1 MSRKKVLSR
10 MLSMIVVTGMLMVSV
25 PEAVVLAG
33 DDSRDTFVIT
43 EFKDL
48 DSWKMEK
55 TTWET
60 GTAVSDMGFPA
71 SWTVKGYLETDDS
84 KALTEEVLDK
94 LEWTGALKEQE
105 TAEEDTKDP
114 VLYTDQSGAGEYYF
128 SMKLPEDVKI
138 AEDVEVPGV
147 LITIKAAEP
156 KTEEPKTEEPK
167 TEEPKTEEPKTEEP
181 KTEEPKTEEP
191 KTEEPKT
198 EEPKT
203 EEPKTEEPKTEEP
216 KTETP
221 QTEEPKTEE
230 PKTEEPKTEEPKTE
244 TPQTEEP
251 KTEEPKTEEPKT
263 EDPQTGE
270 PKTEEPGTAVPQAD
284 DPAAEPPGTDPGA
297 QEPAEGKIAEFAIGD
312 SKGEIDDSIDKITV
326 RLPHGMTADGLIPE
340 ITLSG
345 TNTVSPA
352 SGEKQDFTNPV
363 EYTVYS
369 ETGDVLRI
377 YTVEVIT
384 DPHIWKEATC
394 ETPKTCTKCEETEG
408 SALGHSWKEATCEAP
423 KTCMVCGKTEGE
435 ALGHSWKAATC
446 EAPKTC
452 TVCGKTE
459 GSALGH
465 SWKEATCETP
475 KTCTVCGKTEGPAL
489 GHSWKE
495 ATCEAPKTCTV
506 CGKTEGEALGH
517 QWSDWIL
524 TRKPTT
530 DAQGLEERICVPCQ
544 LKETRQVQ
552 RLNRIGEAKNNKVTG
567 IKANGV
573 YGVGEKITITA
584 EGARMD
590 NKEPIKGDVRYLPTG
605 WKVTSYNAFKEI
617 PAQVTFTVKAE
628 GGYSLQVYFQK
639 QSFDGKTWVNEKD
652 TDTRTINFTI
662 SRNKAIPVKTG
673 DDTMIAGWA
682 AAGMLAL
689 AAMVVGIRQRKRSRS

>member
-181 KTEEPKTEEP
+181 KTEEPKTE
-191 KTEEPKT
+191 
-198 EEPKT
+198 
-203 EEPKTEEPKTEEP
+203 
-216 KTETP
+216 TP
-221 QTEEPKTEE
+221 Q
-230 PKTEEPKTEEPKTE
+230 TEEPKTEEPKTE

-312 SKGEIDDSIDKITV
+312 SKGEIGDSIDKITV

-369 ETGDVLRI
+369 ENGEVLRI

-384 DPHIWKEATC
+384 DWHIWKEATC
-394 ETPKTCTKCEETEG
+394 ESPKTCTKCE
-408 SALGHSWKEATCEAP
+408 A
-423 KTCMVCGKTEGE
+423 
-435 ALGHSWKAATC
+435 
-446 EAPKTC
+446 
-452 TVCGKTE
+452 TE

-475 KTCTVCGKTEGPAL
+475 KTCTVCGKTEGEAL
-489 GHSWKE
+489 GHSWK
-495 ATCEAPKTCTV
+495 AADCTHPKTCTV

>member
-167 TEEPKTEEPKTEEP
+167 TEEPKM
-181 KTEEPKTEEP
+181 
-191 KTEEPKT
+191 

-230 PKTEEPKTEEPKTE
+230 PKTETPQTEEPKTEEPKTE

-340 ITLSG
+340 LTLSG

-369 ETGDVLRI
+369 ETGEVLRI

-384 DPHIWKEATC
+384 DPHIWKKATC
-394 ETPKTCTKCEETEG
+394 EIPKTCTKCE
-408 SALGHSWKEATCEAP
+408 A
-423 KTCMVCGKTEGE
+423 
-435 ALGHSWKAATC
+435 
-446 EAPKTC
+446 
-452 TVCGKTE
+452 TE

-475 KTCTVCGKTEGPAL
+475 KTCTACGRTEGEAL
-489 GHSWKE
+489 GHSWK
-495 ATCEAPKTCTV
+495 AADCTHPKTCTV

>member
-167 TEEPKTEEPKTEEP
+167 TE
-181 KTEEPKTEEP
+181 
-191 KTEEPKT
+191 
-198 EEPKT
+198 
-203 EEPKTEEPKTEEP
+203 
-216 KTETP
+216 
-221 QTEEPKTEE
+221 
-230 PKTEEPKTEEPKTE
+230 

-284 DPAAEPPGTDPGA
+284 DPAAEPPGTEPPGTDPGA

-312 SKGEIDDSIDKITV
+312 SKGEIGDSIDKITV

-369 ETGDVLRI
+369 ETGEVLRI

-384 DPHIWKEATC
+384 DWHIWKEATC
-394 ETPKTCTKCEETEG
+394 ESPKTCTKCEATEG

-423 KTCMVCGKTEGE
+423 KTCMVCGKMEGE

-459 GSALGH
+459 GEALGH
-465 SWKEATCETP
+465 SWKAAD
-475 KTCTVCGKTEGPAL
+475 CT
-489 GHSWKE
+489 H
-495 ATCEAPKTCTV
+495 PKTCTV

>member
-191 KTEEPKT
+191 KTE
-198 EEPKT
+198 
-203 EEPKTEEPKTEEP
+203 
-216 KTETP
+216 
-221 QTEEPKTEE
+221 
-230 PKTEEPKTEEPKTE
+230 

-312 SKGEIDDSIDKITV
+312 SKGEIGDSIDKITV

-369 ETGDVLRI
+369 ETGEVLRI

-384 DPHIWKEATC
+384 DRHIWKEATC
-394 ETPKTCTKCEETEG
+394 ESPKTCTKCEATEG
-408 SALGHSWKEATCEAP
+408 SALGHSWKEATCE
-423 KTCMVCGKTEGE
+423 T
-435 ALGHSWKAATC
+435 
-446 EAPKTC
+446 PKTC
-452 TVCGKTE
+452 TACGRTE
-459 GSALGH
+459 GEALGH

-489 GHSWKE
+489 GHSWKA
-495 ATCEAPKTCTV
+495 ATCETPKTCTVCGKTEGEALGHSWKAADCTHPKTCTV

>member
-191 KTEEPKT
+191 KTE
-198 EEPKT
+198 
-203 EEPKTEEPKTEEP
+203 
-216 KTETP
+216 
-221 QTEEPKTEE
+221 
-230 PKTEEPKTEEPKTE
+230 

-297 QEPAEGKIAEFAIGD
+297 QAPDEGKIVEFAIGD
-312 SKGEIDDSIDKITV
+312 SKGEIDDDKITV

-384 DPHIWKEATC
+384 DRHIWKKATC
-394 ETPKTCTKCEETEG
+394 EIPKTCTKCEATEG
-408 SALGHSWKEATCEAP
+408 SALGHSWKEATCE
-423 KTCMVCGKTEGE
+423 T
-435 ALGHSWKAATC
+435 
-446 EAPKTC
+446 PKTC
-452 TVCGKTE
+452 TACGRTE
-459 GSALGH
+459 GEALGH

-475 KTCTVCGKTEGPAL
+475 KTCTVCGKTEGPP
-489 GHSWKE
+489 G
-495 ATCEAPKTCTV
+495 P
-506 CGKTEGEALGH
+506 
-517 QWSDWIL
+517 
-524 TRKPTT
+524 
-530 DAQGLEERICVPCQ
+530 Q
-544 LKETRQVQ
+544 L
-552 RLNRIGEAKNNKVTG
+552 
-567 IKANGV
+567 
-573 YGVGEKITITA
+573 
-584 EGARMD
+584 
-590 NKEPIKGDVRYLPTG
+590 
-605 WKVTSYNAFKEI
+605 
-617 PAQVTFTVKAE
+617 E
-628 GGYSLQVYFQK
+628 GGDL
-639 QSFDGKTWVNEKD
+639 
-652 TDTRTINFTI
+652 
-662 SRNKAIPVKTG
+662 
-673 DDTMIAGWA
+673 
-682 AAGMLAL
+682 
-689 AAMVVGIRQRKRSRS
+689 

>member
-156 KTEEPKTEEPK
+156 KM
-167 TEEPKTEEPKTEEP
+167 
-181 KTEEPKTEEP
+181 EEPKTEEP

-230 PKTEEPKTEEPKTE
+230 PKTETPQTEEPKTEEPKTE

-297 QEPAEGKIAEFAIGD
+297 QAPDKGKIVEFAIGD

-369 ETGDVLRI
+369 ETGEVLRI

-384 DPHIWKEATC
+384 DPHIWKKATC
-394 ETPKTCTKCEETEG
+394 ESPKTCTKCE
-408 SALGHSWKEATCEAP
+408 A
-423 KTCMVCGKTEGE
+423 
-435 ALGHSWKAATC
+435 
-446 EAPKTC
+446 
-452 TVCGKTE
+452 TE

-475 KTCTVCGKTEGPAL
+475 KTCTVCGKTEGEAL
-489 GHSWKE
+489 GHSWK
-495 ATCEAPKTCTV
+495 AADCTHPKTCTV

-682 AAGMLAL
+682 ATGMLAL

>member
-191 KTEEPKT
+191 KTETPQ
-198 EEPKT
+198 
-203 EEPKTEEPKTEEP
+203 TEEPKTEEP

-221 QTEEPKTEE
+221 Q
-230 PKTEEPKTEEPKTE
+230 TEEPKTEEPKTE

-340 ITLSG
+340 LTLSG

-369 ETGDVLRI
+369 ETGEVLRI

-435 ALGHSWKAATC
+435 VLGHSWKVATC

-459 GSALGH
+459 GEELGH
-465 SWKEATCETP
+465 SWKAAD
-475 KTCTVCGKTEGPAL
+475 CT
-489 GHSWKE
+489 H
-495 ATCEAPKTCTV
+495 PKTCTV

>member
-167 TEEPKTEEPKTEEP
+167 TEEPKTEEPKMEEPKTEEP
-181 KTEEPKTEEP
+181 KTEEPKTEEPKTETPQTEEP

-230 PKTEEPKTEEPKTE
+230 PKTEEPKTEA
-244 TPQTEEP
+244 
-251 KTEEPKTEEPKT
+251 
-263 EDPQTGE
+263 PQTGE

-284 DPAAEPPGTDPGA
+284 DPAAEPPGTEPPGTDPGA

-312 SKGEIDDSIDKITV
+312 SKGEIDDSMDKITV

-340 ITLSG
+340 LTLSG

-369 ETGDVLRI
+369 ETGEVLRI

-384 DPHIWKEATC
+384 DPHIWKKATC
-394 ETPKTCTKCEETEG
+394 ESPKTCTKCEATEG

-423 KTCMVCGKTEGE
+423 KTCTVCGKTEGE
-435 ALGHSWKAATC
+435 ALGHSWKAAD
-446 EAPKTC
+446 C
-452 TVCGKTE
+452 T
-459 GSALGH
+459 H
-465 SWKEATCETP
+465 
-475 KTCTVCGKTEGPAL
+475 
-489 GHSWKE
+489 
-495 ATCEAPKTCTV
+495 PKTCTV

>member
-114 VLYTDQSGAGEYYF
+114 VLYTDQSGVGEYYF

-167 TEEPKTEEPKTEEP
+167 TE
-181 KTEEPKTEEP
+181 
-191 KTEEPKT
+191 
-198 EEPKT
+198 
-203 EEPKTEEPKTEEP
+203 
-216 KTETP
+216 TP
-221 QTEEPKTEE
+221 Q
-230 PKTEEPKTEEPKTE
+230 
-244 TPQTEEP
+244 
-251 KTEEPKTEEPKT
+251 TEEPKT

-284 DPAAEPPGTDPGA
+284 DPAAEPPGTEPPGTDPGA

-352 SGEKQDFTNPV
+352 SGEKQDFTNSV

-369 ETGDVLRI
+369 ETGEVLRI

-394 ETPKTCTKCEETEG
+394 ETPKTCAKCEATEG
-408 SALGHSWKEATCEAP
+408 SALGHSWKE
-423 KTCMVCGKTEGE
+423 
-435 ALGHSWKAATC
+435 ATC

-489 GHSWKE
+489 GHSWKA
-495 ATCEAPKTCTV
+495 ATCETPKTCTVCGKTEGEALGHSWKVADCTHPKTCTV

>member
-167 TEEPKTEEPKTEEP
+167 MEEPKMEEP

-230 PKTEEPKTEEPKTE
+230 PKTETPQTEEPKTEEPKTE

-263 EDPQTGE
+263 EAPQTGE

-369 ETGDVLRI
+369 ETGEVLRI

-384 DPHIWKEATC
+384 DPHIWKKATC
-394 ETPKTCTKCEETEG
+394 ESPKTCTKCE
-408 SALGHSWKEATCEAP
+408 A
-423 KTCMVCGKTEGE
+423 
-435 ALGHSWKAATC
+435 
-446 EAPKTC
+446 
-452 TVCGKTE
+452 TE

-475 KTCTVCGKTEGPAL
+475 KTCTVCGKTEGSAL

-495 ATCEAPKTCTV
+495 ATCETLRPQL
-506 CGKTEGEALGH
+506 EG
-517 QWSDWIL
+517 SDL
-524 TRKPTT
+524 
-530 DAQGLEERICVPCQ
+530 
-544 LKETRQVQ
+544 
-552 RLNRIGEAKNNKVTG
+552 
-567 IKANGV
+567 
-573 YGVGEKITITA
+573 
-584 EGARMD
+584 
-590 NKEPIKGDVRYLPTG
+590 
-605 WKVTSYNAFKEI
+605 
-617 PAQVTFTVKAE
+617 
-628 GGYSLQVYFQK
+628 
-639 QSFDGKTWVNEKD
+639 
-652 TDTRTINFTI
+652 
-662 SRNKAIPVKTG
+662 
-673 DDTMIAGWA
+673 
-682 AAGMLAL
+682 
-689 AAMVVGIRQRKRSRS
+689 

>member
-1 MSRKKVLSR
+1 
-10 MLSMIVVTGMLMVSV
+10 
-25 PEAVVLAG
+25 
-33 DDSRDTFVIT
+33 
-43 EFKDL
+43 
-48 DSWKMEK
+48 
-55 TTWET
+55 
-60 GTAVSDMGFPA
+60 
-71 SWTVKGYLETDDS
+71 
-84 KALTEEVLDK
+84 
-94 LEWTGALKEQE
+94 
-105 TAEEDTKDP
+105 
-114 VLYTDQSGAGEYYF
+114 
-128 SMKLPEDVKI
+128 
-138 AEDVEVPGV
+138 
-147 LITIKAAEP
+147 
-156 KTEEPKTEEPK
+156 
-167 TEEPKTEEPKTEEP
+167 
-181 KTEEPKTEEP
+181 
-191 KTEEPKT
+191 
-198 EEPKT
+198 
-203 EEPKTEEPKTEEP
+203 
-216 KTETP
+216 
-221 QTEEPKTEE
+221 
-230 PKTEEPKTEEPKTE
+230 
-244 TPQTEEP
+244 
-251 KTEEPKTEEPKT
+251 
-263 EDPQTGE
+263 
-270 PKTEEPGTAVPQAD
+270 
-284 DPAAEPPGTDPGA
+284 
-297 QEPAEGKIAEFAIGD
+297 
-312 SKGEIDDSIDKITV
+312 
-326 RLPHGMTADGLIPE
+326 MTADGLIPE

-369 ETGDVLRI
+369 ETGEVLRI

-423 KTCMVCGKTEGE
+423 KTCTVCGKTEGSALGHSWKAATCETPKTCTVCGKTEGE
-435 ALGHSWKAATC
+435 ALGHSWKAAD
-446 EAPKTC
+446 C
-452 TVCGKTE
+452 T
-459 GSALGH
+459 H
-465 SWKEATCETP
+465 
-475 KTCTVCGKTEGPAL
+475 
-489 GHSWKE
+489 
-495 ATCEAPKTCTV
+495 PKTCTV

>member
-181 KTEEPKTEEP
+181 KTEEPKTETP
-191 KTEEPKT
+191 QTA
-198 EEPKT
+198 
-203 EEPKTEEPKTEEP
+203 EPKTEEP

-221 QTEEPKTEE
+221 Q
-230 PKTEEPKTEEPKTE
+230 TEEPKTEEPKTE

-340 ITLSG
+340 LTLSG

-369 ETGDVLRI
+369 ETGEVLRI

-394 ETPKTCTKCEETEG
+394 ETPKTCTKCE
-408 SALGHSWKEATCEAP
+408 A
-423 KTCMVCGKTEGE
+423 
-435 ALGHSWKAATC
+435 
-446 EAPKTC
+446 
-452 TVCGKTE
+452 TE

-489 GHSWKE
+489 GHRWKE
-495 ATCEAPKTCTV
+495 ATCETPKTCTVCGKTEGEALGHSWKAADCTHPKTCTV

>member
-60 GTAVSDMGFPA
+60 GTAVSEMGFPA

-84 KALTEEVLDK
+84 KTLTEEVLDK
-94 LEWTGALKEQE
+94 LEWTGVIKEQE
-105 TAEEDTKDP
+105 TAEEDTEDP

-128 SMKLPEDVKI
+128 SMKLPEYVKT

-147 LITIKAAEP
+147 LITIKAAEPKTEGPKTEEPKTEEPKTEAPKTEEPKTEEPNTEEPKTEEPKTEEPKTEELKTEAP

-203 EEPKTEEPKTEEP
+203 EEPKTEDPQTETPAAEDPKTEN
-216 KTETP
+216 
-221 QTEEPKTEE
+221 
-230 PKTEEPKTEEPKTE
+230 
-244 TPQTEEP
+244 
-251 KTEEPKTEEPKT
+251 
-263 EDPQTGE
+263 
-270 PKTEEPGTAVPQAD
+270 
-284 DPAAEPPGTDPGA
+284 PGA
-297 QEPAEGKIAEFAIGD
+297 QEPDEGKIVEFAIGD

-326 RLPHGMTADGLIPE
+326 RLSHGLTADGLIPE
-340 ITLSG
+340 ITLNG

-369 ETGDVLRI
+369 EKGEVLRI

-394 ETPKTCTKCEETEG
+394 ESPKTCTKCEATEG
-408 SALGHSWKEATCEAP
+408 SALGHNWKAATCETPKTCTVCGKTEGEALGHSWKEATCEAP
-423 KTCMVCGKTEGE
+423 KTC
-435 ALGHSWKAATC
+435 
-446 EAPKTC
+446 
-452 TVCGKTE
+452 
-459 GSALGH
+459 
-465 SWKEATCETP
+465 
-475 KTCTVCGKTEGPAL
+475 TVCGKTEGPAL
-489 GHSWKE
+489 GHNWKA
-495 ATCEAPKTCTV
+495 ATCESPKTCTVCGKTEGKALGHSWKAADCTHPKTCTV

-584 EGARMD
+584 EGAWMD

-617 PAQVTFTVKAE
+617 PAQVTFTVKTE
-628 GGYSLQVYFQK
+628 GSYSLQVYFQK

-689 AAMVVGIRQRKRSRS
+689 AAMIMGIRQRKRSSS

>member
-156 KTEEPKTEEPK
+156 KTEK
-167 TEEPKTEEPKTEEP
+167 P

-230 PKTEEPKTEEPKTE
+230 PKTETPQTEEPKTEEPKTE

-297 QEPAEGKIAEFAIGD
+297 QAPDEGKIVEFAIGD
-312 SKGEIDDSIDKITV
+312 SKGEIDDDKITV

-369 ETGDVLRI
+369 ETGEVLRI

-384 DPHIWKEATC
+384 DRHIWKKATC
-394 ETPKTCTKCEETEG
+394 EIPKTCTKCE
-408 SALGHSWKEATCEAP
+408 A
-423 KTCMVCGKTEGE
+423 
-435 ALGHSWKAATC
+435 
-446 EAPKTC
+446 
-452 TVCGKTE
+452 TE

-489 GHSWKE
+489 GHSWKA
-495 ATCEAPKTCTV
+495 ATCETPKTCTVCGKTEGEALGHSWKAADCTHPKTCTV

>member
-167 TEEPKTEEPKTEEP
+167 TE
-181 KTEEPKTEEP
+181 
-191 KTEEPKT
+191 
-198 EEPKT
+198 
-203 EEPKTEEPKTEEP
+203 
-216 KTETP
+216 
-221 QTEEPKTEE
+221 
-230 PKTEEPKTEEPKTE
+230 
-244 TPQTEEP
+244 
-251 KTEEPKTEEPKT
+251 
-263 EDPQTGE
+263 DPQTGE

-284 DPAAEPPGTDPGA
+284 DPAAEPPGTEPPGTDPGA

-312 SKGEIDDSIDKITV
+312 SKGEIGDSIDKITV

-369 ETGDVLRI
+369 ENGEVLRI

-384 DPHIWKEATC
+384 DWHIWKEATC
-394 ETPKTCTKCEETEG
+394 ESPKTCTKCEATEG

-423 KTCMVCGKTEGE
+423 KTCMVCGKMEGE

-459 GSALGH
+459 GPALGH
-465 SWKEATCETP
+465 SWKAATCETP
-475 KTCTVCGKTEGPAL
+475 KTCTVCGKTEGEAL
-489 GHSWKE
+489 GHSWK
-495 ATCEAPKTCTV
+495 AADCTHPKTCTV

>member
-60 GTAVSDMGFPA
+60 GTAVSDIGFPA
-71 SWTVKGYLETDDS
+71 SWTVKGYLEMDDS

-167 TEEPKTEEPKTEEP
+167 MEEPKTEEPKTEEP
-181 KTEEPKTEEP
+181 KTEEPK
-191 KTEEPKT
+191 
-198 EEPKT
+198 
-203 EEPKTEEPKTEEP
+203 
-216 KTETP
+216 
-221 QTEEPKTEE
+221 TEEPKTEE

-297 QEPAEGKIAEFAIGD
+297 QAPDEGKIVEFAIGD
-312 SKGEIDDSIDKITV
+312 SKGEIDDDKITV

-340 ITLSG
+340 ITLNG
-345 TNTVSPA
+345 TNTVSPT
-352 SGEKQDFTNPV
+352 SGEKQDFTDPV
-363 EYTVYS
+363 EYMVYS
-369 ETGDVLRI
+369 ENGEVLRV

-384 DPHIWKEATC
+384 DPHIWKKATC
-394 ETPKTCTKCEETEG
+394 ESPKTCTKCEATEG
-408 SALGHSWKEATCEAP
+408 SALGHSWKEPTCE
-423 KTCMVCGKTEGE
+423 T
-435 ALGHSWKAATC
+435 
-446 EAPKTC
+446 PKTC
-452 TVCGKTE
+452 TACGRTE
-459 GSALGH
+459 GEALGH

-489 GHSWKE
+489 GHSWKV
-495 ATCEAPKTCTV
+495 ATCETPKTCTVCGKTEGEALGHSWKAADCTHPKTCTV

>member
-1 MSRKKVLSR
+1 
-10 MLSMIVVTGMLMVSV
+10 
-25 PEAVVLAG
+25 
-33 DDSRDTFVIT
+33 
-43 EFKDL
+43 
-48 DSWKMEK
+48 
-55 TTWET
+55 
-60 GTAVSDMGFPA
+60 
-71 SWTVKGYLETDDS
+71 
-84 KALTEEVLDK
+84 
-94 LEWTGALKEQE
+94 
-105 TAEEDTKDP
+105 
-114 VLYTDQSGAGEYYF
+114 
-128 SMKLPEDVKI
+128 
-138 AEDVEVPGV
+138 
-147 LITIKAAEP
+147 
-156 KTEEPKTEEPK
+156 
-167 TEEPKTEEPKTEEP
+167 
-181 KTEEPKTEEP
+181 
-191 KTEEPKT
+191 
-198 EEPKT
+198 
-203 EEPKTEEPKTEEP
+203 
-216 KTETP
+216 
-221 QTEEPKTEE
+221 
-230 PKTEEPKTEEPKTE
+230 
-244 TPQTEEP
+244 
-251 KTEEPKTEEPKT
+251 
-263 EDPQTGE
+263 
-270 PKTEEPGTAVPQAD
+270 
-284 DPAAEPPGTDPGA
+284 
-297 QEPAEGKIAEFAIGD
+297 
-312 SKGEIDDSIDKITV
+312 
-326 RLPHGMTADGLIPE
+326 MTADGLIPE

-369 ETGDVLRI
+369 ENGEVLRI

-384 DPHIWKEATC
+384 DWHIWKEATC
-394 ETPKTCTKCEETEG
+394 ESPKTCTKCEATEG

-423 KTCMVCGKTEGE
+423 KTCMVCGKMEGE

-459 GSALGH
+459 GPALGH
-465 SWKEATCETP
+465 SWKAATCETP
-475 KTCTVCGKTEGPAL
+475 KTCTVCGKTEGEAL
-489 GHSWKE
+489 GHSWK
-495 ATCEAPKTCTV
+495 AADCTHPKTCTV

>member
-167 TEEPKTEEPKTEEP
+167 MEEPKMEEP

-230 PKTEEPKTEEPKTE
+230 PKTETPQTEEPKTEEPKTE

-263 EDPQTGE
+263 EAPQTGE

-369 ETGDVLRI
+369 ETGEVLRI

-384 DPHIWKEATC
+384 DPHIWKKATC
-394 ETPKTCTKCEETEG
+394 ESPKTCTKCE
-408 SALGHSWKEATCEAP
+408 A
-423 KTCMVCGKTEGE
+423 
-435 ALGHSWKAATC
+435 
-446 EAPKTC
+446 
-452 TVCGKTE
+452 TE

-475 KTCTVCGKTEGPAL
+475 KTCTVCGKTEGEAL
-489 GHSWKE
+489 GHSWK
-495 ATCEAPKTCTV
+495 AADCTHPKTCTV

-682 AAGMLAL
+682 ATGMLAL

>member
-156 KTEEPKTEEPK
+156 KMEEPKTEEPK
-167 TEEPKTEEPKTEEP
+167 TEEPKTEEPKM
-181 KTEEPKTEEP
+181 
-191 KTEEPKT
+191 
-198 EEPKT
+198 
-203 EEPKTEEPKTEEP
+203 EEPKTEEP

-230 PKTEEPKTEEPKTE
+230 PKTEEPKTEET
-244 TPQTEEP
+244 
-251 KTEEPKTEEPKT
+251 KT

-284 DPAAEPPGTDPGA
+284 DPAAEPPGTEPPGTDPGA

-312 SKGEIDDSIDKITV
+312 SKGEIDDDKITV

-340 ITLSG
+340 ITLNG

-369 ETGDVLRI
+369 ETGEVLRS

-384 DPHIWKEATC
+384 DRHIWKKATC
-394 ETPKTCTKCEETEG
+394 EIPKTCTKCEATEG
-408 SALGHSWKEATCEAP
+408 SALGHSWKEATCE
-423 KTCMVCGKTEGE
+423 T
-435 ALGHSWKAATC
+435 
-446 EAPKTC
+446 PKTC
-452 TVCGKTE
+452 TACGRTE
-459 GSALGH
+459 GEALGH

-489 GHSWKE
+489 GHSWKV
-495 ATCEAPKTCTV
+495 ATCETPKTCTVCGKTEGEALGHSWKAADCTHPKTCTV

-530 DAQGLEERICVPCQ
+530 DAQGLEERICVPCH

>member
-191 KTEEPKT
+191 KTE
-198 EEPKT
+198 
-203 EEPKTEEPKTEEP
+203 
-216 KTETP
+216 
-221 QTEEPKTEE
+221 
-230 PKTEEPKTEEPKTE
+230 

-340 ITLSG
+340 LTLSG

-369 ETGDVLRI
+369 ETGEVLRI

-384 DPHIWKEATC
+384 DRHIWKEATC
-394 ETPKTCTKCEETEG
+394 ETPKTCMKCEATEG
-408 SALGHSWKEATCEAP
+408 SALGHSWKE
-423 KTCMVCGKTEGE
+423 
-435 ALGHSWKAATC
+435 ATC

-475 KTCTVCGKTEGPAL
+475 KTCTVCGKTEGEAL
-489 GHSWKE
+489 GHSWK
-495 ATCEAPKTCTV
+495 AADCTHPKTCTV

>member
-167 TEEPKTEEPKTEEP
+167 MEEPKMEEP

-230 PKTEEPKTEEPKTE
+230 PKTETPQTEEPKTEEPKTE

-369 ETGDVLRI
+369 ETGEVLRI

-384 DPHIWKEATC
+384 DPHIWKKATC
-394 ETPKTCTKCEETEG
+394 ESPKTCTKCE
-408 SALGHSWKEATCEAP
+408 A
-423 KTCMVCGKTEGE
+423 
-435 ALGHSWKAATC
+435 
-446 EAPKTC
+446 
-452 TVCGKTE
+452 TE

-475 KTCTVCGKTEGPAL
+475 KTCTVCGKTEGEAL
-489 GHSWKE
+489 GHSWK
-495 ATCEAPKTCTV
+495 AADCTHPKTCTV

-682 AAGMLAL
+682 ATGMLAL

>member
-181 KTEEPKTEEP
+181 KTE
-191 KTEEPKT
+191 
-198 EEPKT
+198 
-203 EEPKTEEPKTEEP
+203 
-216 KTETP
+216 
-221 QTEEPKTEE
+221 
-230 PKTEEPKTEEPKTE
+230 

-312 SKGEIDDSIDKITV
+312 SKGEIGDSIDKITV

-369 ETGDVLRI
+369 ENGEVLRI

-384 DPHIWKEATC
+384 DWHIWKEATC
-394 ETPKTCTKCEETEG
+394 ESPKTCTKCEATEG

-423 KTCMVCGKTEGE
+423 KTCMVCGKMEGE
-435 ALGHSWKAATC
+435 ALGHSWKA
-446 EAPKTC
+446 
-452 TVCGKTE
+452 
-459 GSALGH
+459 
-465 SWKEATCETP
+465 ATCETP
-475 KTCTVCGKTEGPAL
+475 KTCTVCGKTEGEAL
-489 GHSWKE
+489 GHSWK
-495 ATCEAPKTCTV
+495 AADCTHPKTCTV

>member
-167 TEEPKTEEPKTEEP
+167 MEEPKMEEPKTEEPKTEEP
-181 KTEEPKTEEP
+181 KTEEPK
-191 KTEEPKT
+191 
-198 EEPKT
+198 
-203 EEPKTEEPKTEEP
+203 
-216 KTETP
+216 
-221 QTEEPKTEE
+221 TEEPKTEE

-369 ETGDVLRI
+369 ETGEVLRI

-384 DPHIWKEATC
+384 DPHIWKKATC
-394 ETPKTCTKCEETEG
+394 ESPKTCTKCE
-408 SALGHSWKEATCEAP
+408 A
-423 KTCMVCGKTEGE
+423 
-435 ALGHSWKAATC
+435 
-446 EAPKTC
+446 
-452 TVCGKTE
+452 TE

-475 KTCTVCGKTEGPAL
+475 KTCTVCGKTEGEAL
-489 GHSWKE
+489 GHSWK
-495 ATCEAPKTCTV
+495 AADCTHPKTCTV

-682 AAGMLAL
+682 ATGMLAL

>member
-156 KTEEPKTEEPK
+156 KTEK
-167 TEEPKTEEPKTEEP
+167 P

-230 PKTEEPKTEEPKTE
+230 PKTEEPKTEEPKI
-244 TPQTEEP
+244 EEP

-297 QEPAEGKIAEFAIGD
+297 QAPDEGKIVEFAIGD
-312 SKGEIDDSIDKITV
+312 SKGEIDDDKITV

-369 ETGDVLRI
+369 ETGEVLRI

-384 DPHIWKEATC
+384 DRHIWKKATC
-394 ETPKTCTKCEETEG
+394 EIPKTCTKCE
-408 SALGHSWKEATCEAP
+408 A
-423 KTCMVCGKTEGE
+423 
-435 ALGHSWKAATC
+435 
-446 EAPKTC
+446 
-452 TVCGKTE
+452 TE

-475 KTCTVCGKTEGPAL
+475 KTCTVCGRTEGEAL
-489 GHSWKE
+489 GHSWKA
-495 ATCEAPKTCTV
+495 ATCETPKTCTVCGKTEGEALGHSWKAADCTHPKTCTV

>member
-114 VLYTDQSGAGEYYF
+114 VLYTDQSGVGEYYF

-156 KTEEPKTEEPK
+156 KTEK
-167 TEEPKTEEPKTEEP
+167 
-181 KTEEPKTEEP
+181 
-191 KTEEPKT
+191 PKT

-221 QTEEPKTEE
+221 KTEEPKTEE

-284 DPAAEPPGTDPGA
+284 DPAAEPPGTEPPGTDPGA

-369 ETGDVLRI
+369 ETGEVLRI
-377 YTVEVIT
+377 YTVKVIT
-384 DPHIWKEATC
+384 DRHIWKEATC
-394 ETPKTCTKCEETEG
+394 ETPKTCAKCE
-408 SALGHSWKEATCEAP
+408 A
-423 KTCMVCGKTEGE
+423 
-435 ALGHSWKAATC
+435 
-446 EAPKTC
+446 
-452 TVCGKTE
+452 TE

-489 GHSWKE
+489 GHSWKA
-495 ATCEAPKTCTV
+495 ATCETPKTCTVCGKTEGEALGHSWKVADCTHPKTCTV

-689 AAMVVGIRQRKRSRS
+689 AAMVVGIRQRKRNRS

>member
-84 KALTEEVLDK
+84 KALTEEILDK

-181 KTEEPKTEEP
+181 KTETP

-221 QTEEPKTEE
+221 QTE
-230 PKTEEPKTEEPKTE
+230 
-244 TPQTEEP
+244 
-251 KTEEPKTEEPKT
+251 
-263 EDPQTGE
+263 E

-312 SKGEIDDSIDKITV
+312 SKGEIGDSIDKITV

-369 ETGDVLRI
+369 ENGEVLRI

-384 DPHIWKEATC
+384 DWHIWKEATC
-394 ETPKTCTKCEETEG
+394 ESPKTCTKCEATEG

-423 KTCMVCGKTEGE
+423 KTCMVCGKMEGE

-459 GSALGH
+459 GEALGH
-465 SWKEATCETP
+465 SWKAAD
-475 KTCTVCGKTEGPAL
+475 CT
-489 GHSWKE
+489 H
-495 ATCEAPKTCTV
+495 PKTCTV

-689 AAMVVGIRQRKRSRS
+689 AAMVVGIRQRKRNRS

>member
-60 GTAVSDMGFPA
+60 GTAVSEMGFPA

-84 KALTEEVLDK
+84 KTLTEEVLDK
-94 LEWTGALKEQE
+94 LEWTGVIKEQE
-105 TAEEDTKDP
+105 TAEEDTEDP

-128 SMKLPEDVKI
+128 SMKLPEYVKT

-156 KTEEPKTEEPK
+156 KTEGPKTEEPKTEEPKTEAPKTEEPKTEEPNTEEPKTEEPK

-198 EEPKT
+198 EDPQTETPAAEDPKT
-203 EEPKTEEPKTEEP
+203 EN
-216 KTETP
+216 
-221 QTEEPKTEE
+221 
-230 PKTEEPKTEEPKTE
+230 
-244 TPQTEEP
+244 
-251 KTEEPKTEEPKT
+251 
-263 EDPQTGE
+263 
-270 PKTEEPGTAVPQAD
+270 
-284 DPAAEPPGTDPGA
+284 PGA
-297 QEPAEGKIAEFAIGD
+297 QEPDEGKIVEFAIGD

-326 RLPHGMTADGLIPE
+326 RLSHGLTADGLIPE
-340 ITLSG
+340 ITLNG

-369 ETGDVLRI
+369 EKGEVLRI

-394 ETPKTCTKCEETEG
+394 ESPKTCTKCEATEG
-408 SALGHSWKEATCEAP
+408 SALGHN
-423 KTCMVCGKTEGE
+423 
-435 ALGHSWKAATC
+435 WKA
-446 EAPKTC
+446 
-452 TVCGKTE
+452 
-459 GSALGH
+459 
-465 SWKEATCETP
+465 ATCETP
-475 KTCTVCGKTEGPAL
+475 KTCTVCGKTEGKAL
-489 GHSWKE
+489 GHSWK
-495 ATCEAPKTCTV
+495 AADCTHPKTCTV

-584 EGARMD
+584 EGAWMD

-617 PAQVTFTVKAE
+617 PAQVTFTVKTE
-628 GGYSLQVYFQK
+628 GSYSLQVYFQK
-639 QSFDGKTWVNEKD
+639 QSFDGKTWANEKD

-689 AAMVVGIRQRKRSRS
+689 AAMIMGIRQRKRSSS

>member
-1 MSRKKVLSR
+1 
-10 MLSMIVVTGMLMVSV
+10 MIVVTGMLMVSV

-60 GTAVSDMGFPA
+60 GTAVSEMGFPA

-84 KALTEEVLDK
+84 KTLTEEVLDK
-94 LEWTGALKEQE
+94 LEWTGVIKEQE
-105 TAEEDTKDP
+105 TAEEDTEDP

-128 SMKLPEDVKI
+128 SMKLPEYVKT

-147 LITIKAAEP
+147 LITIKAAEPKTEGPKTEEPKTEEPKTEAPKTEEPKTEEPNTEEPKTEEPKTEEPKTEELKTEAP

-203 EEPKTEEPKTEEP
+203 EEPKTEDPQTETPAAEDPKTEN
-216 KTETP
+216 
-221 QTEEPKTEE
+221 
-230 PKTEEPKTEEPKTE
+230 
-244 TPQTEEP
+244 
-251 KTEEPKTEEPKT
+251 
-263 EDPQTGE
+263 
-270 PKTEEPGTAVPQAD
+270 
-284 DPAAEPPGTDPGA
+284 PGA
-297 QEPAEGKIAEFAIGD
+297 QEPDEGKIVEFAIGD

-326 RLPHGMTADGLIPE
+326 RLSHGLTADGLIPE
-340 ITLSG
+340 ITLNG

-369 ETGDVLRI
+369 EKGEVLRI

-394 ETPKTCTKCEETEG
+394 ESPKTCTKCEATEG
-408 SALGHSWKEATCEAP
+408 SALGHNWKAATCETPKTCTVCGKTEGEALGHSWKEATCEAP
-423 KTCMVCGKTEGE
+423 KTC
-435 ALGHSWKAATC
+435 
-446 EAPKTC
+446 
-452 TVCGKTE
+452 
-459 GSALGH
+459 
-465 SWKEATCETP
+465 
-475 KTCTVCGKTEGPAL
+475 TVCGKTEGPAL
-489 GHSWKE
+489 GHNWKA
-495 ATCEAPKTCTV
+495 ATCESPKTCTVCGKTEGKALGHSWKAADCTHPKTCTV

-584 EGARMD
+584 EGAWMD

-617 PAQVTFTVKAE
+617 PAQVTFTVKTE
-628 GGYSLQVYFQK
+628 GSYSLQVYFQK

-689 AAMVVGIRQRKRSRS
+689 AAMIMGIRQRKRSSS

>member
-181 KTEEPKTEEP
+181 KTE
-191 KTEEPKT
+191 
-198 EEPKT
+198 
-203 EEPKTEEPKTEEP
+203 
-216 KTETP
+216 
-221 QTEEPKTEE
+221 
-230 PKTEEPKTEEPKTE
+230 

-369 ETGDVLRI
+369 ETGEVLRI

-423 KTCMVCGKTEGE
+423 KACMVCGKTEGE

-459 GSALGH
+459 GPALGH
-465 SWKEATCETP
+465 SWKAATCETP
-475 KTCTVCGKTEGPAL
+475 KTCTVCGKTEGEAL
-489 GHSWKE
+489 GHSWKV
-495 ATCEAPKTCTV
+495 ADCTHPKTCTV

>member
-156 KTEEPKTEEPK
+156 KTEK
-167 TEEPKTEEPKTEEP
+167 P

-244 TPQTEEP
+244 EPKTEEPKTETPQTEEP

-263 EDPQTGE
+263 EAPQTGE

-284 DPAAEPPGTDPGA
+284 DPAAEPPGTEPPGTDPGA

-312 SKGEIDDSIDKITV
+312 SKGEIDDSMDKITV

-352 SGEKQDFTNPV
+352 SGEKQDFTNHV

-369 ETGDVLRI
+369 ETGEVLRI

-384 DPHIWKEATC
+384 DRHIWKEATC
-394 ETPKTCTKCEETEG
+394 ETPKTCMKCE
-408 SALGHSWKEATCEAP
+408 A
-423 KTCMVCGKTEGE
+423 
-435 ALGHSWKAATC
+435 
-446 EAPKTC
+446 
-452 TVCGKTE
+452 TE

-475 KTCTVCGKTEGPAL
+475 KTCTVCGKTEGEAL
-489 GHSWKE
+489 GHSWK
-495 ATCEAPKTCTV
+495 AADCTHPKTCTV

>member
-198 EEPKT
+198 ETPQ
-203 EEPKTEEPKTEEP
+203 TEEPKTEEP

-221 QTEEPKTEE
+221 Q
-230 PKTEEPKTEEPKTE
+230 TEEPKTEEPKTE

-297 QEPAEGKIAEFAIGD
+297 QAPDKGKIVEFAIGD

-369 ETGDVLRI
+369 ETGEVLRI

-384 DPHIWKEATC
+384 DPHIWKKATC
-394 ETPKTCTKCEETEG
+394 ESPKTCTKCE
-408 SALGHSWKEATCEAP
+408 A
-423 KTCMVCGKTEGE
+423 
-435 ALGHSWKAATC
+435 
-446 EAPKTC
+446 
-452 TVCGKTE
+452 TE

-475 KTCTVCGKTEGPAL
+475 KTCTVCGKTEGEAL
-489 GHSWKE
+489 GHSWK
-495 ATCEAPKTCTV
+495 AADCTHPKTCTV

-682 AAGMLAL
+682 ATGMLAL

>member
-198 EEPKT
+198 ETPQT
-203 EEPKTEEPKTEEP
+203 AEPKTEEP
-216 KTETP
+216 KTET
-221 QTEEPKTEE
+221 

-340 ITLSG
+340 LTLSG

-369 ETGDVLRI
+369 ETGEVLRI

-384 DPHIWKEATC
+384 DPHIWKKATC
-394 ETPKTCTKCEETEG
+394 ESPKTCTKCE
-408 SALGHSWKEATCEAP
+408 A
-423 KTCMVCGKTEGE
+423 
-435 ALGHSWKAATC
+435 
-446 EAPKTC
+446 
-452 TVCGKTE
+452 TE

-475 KTCTVCGKTEGPAL
+475 KTCTVCGKTEGEAL
-489 GHSWKE
+489 GHSWK
-495 ATCEAPKTCTV
+495 AADCTHPKTCTV

>member
-167 TEEPKTEEPKTEEP
+167 MEEPKMEEP

-230 PKTEEPKTEEPKTE
+230 PKTEEPKTEA
-244 TPQTEEP
+244 
-251 KTEEPKTEEPKT
+251 
-263 EDPQTGE
+263 PQTGE

-369 ETGDVLRI
+369 ETGEVLRI

-384 DPHIWKEATC
+384 DPHIWKKATC
-394 ETPKTCTKCEETEG
+394 ESPKTCTKCE
-408 SALGHSWKEATCEAP
+408 A
-423 KTCMVCGKTEGE
+423 
-435 ALGHSWKAATC
+435 
-446 EAPKTC
+446 
-452 TVCGKTE
+452 TE

-475 KTCTVCGKTEGPAL
+475 KTCTVCGKTEGEAL
-489 GHSWKE
+489 GHSWK
-495 ATCEAPKTCTV
+495 AADCTHPKTCTV

-682 AAGMLAL
+682 ATGMLAL

>member
-60 GTAVSDMGFPA
+60 GTAVSEMGFPA

-84 KALTEEVLDK
+84 KTLTEEVLDK
-94 LEWTGALKEQE
+94 LEWTGVIKEQE
-105 TAEEDTKDP
+105 TAEEDTEDP

-128 SMKLPEDVKI
+128 SMKLPEYVKT

-156 KTEEPKTEEPK
+156 KTEGPKTEEPKTEEPKTEAPKTEEPKTEEPNTEEPKTEEPK

-216 KTETP
+216 KTEDP
-221 QTEEPKTEE
+221 QTETPAAEDPKTEN
-230 PKTEEPKTEEPKTE
+230 
-244 TPQTEEP
+244 
-251 KTEEPKTEEPKT
+251 
-263 EDPQTGE
+263 
-270 PKTEEPGTAVPQAD
+270 
-284 DPAAEPPGTDPGA
+284 PGA
-297 QEPAEGKIAEFAIGD
+297 QEPDEGKIVEFAIGD

-326 RLPHGMTADGLIPE
+326 RLSHGLTADGLIPE
-340 ITLSG
+340 ITLNG

-369 ETGDVLRI
+369 EKGEVLRI

-394 ETPKTCTKCEETEG
+394 ESPKTCTKCEATEG
-408 SALGHSWKEATCEAP
+408 SALGHNWKAATCETP
-423 KTCMVCGKTEGE
+423 KTCTVCGKTEGE
-435 ALGHSWKAATC
+435 ALGHSWKEATC
-446 EAPKTC
+446 EA
-452 TVCGKTE
+452 
-459 GSALGH
+459 
-465 SWKEATCETP
+465 P

-489 GHSWKE
+489 GHSWKA
-495 ATCEAPKTCTV
+495 ATCESPKTCTVCGKTEGKALGHSWKAADCTHPKTCTV

-584 EGARMD
+584 EGAWMD

-617 PAQVTFTVKAE
+617 PAQVTFTVKTE
-628 GGYSLQVYFQK
+628 GSYSLQVYFQK

-689 AAMVVGIRQRKRSRS
+689 AAMIMGIRQRKRSSS

>member
-114 VLYTDQSGAGEYYF
+114 VLYTDQSGTGEYYF

-167 TEEPKTEEPKTEEP
+167 TEEPKTEEPKMEEPKTETPQTEEP

-198 EEPKT
+198 ED
-203 EEPKTEEPKTEEP
+203 PKTEEP

-244 TPQTEEP
+244 EPKIEEP

-297 QEPAEGKIAEFAIGD
+297 QAPDEGKIVEFAIGD
-312 SKGEIDDSIDKITV
+312 SKGEIDDDKITV

-340 ITLSG
+340 ITLNG
-345 TNTVSPA
+345 TNTVSPT
-352 SGEKQDFTNPV
+352 SGEKQDFTDPV
-363 EYTVYS
+363 EYMVYS
-369 ETGDVLRI
+369 ENGEVLRV

-394 ETPKTCTKCEETEG
+394 ETPKTCTKCEATEG
-408 SALGHSWKEATCEAP
+408 SALGHSWKEATCE
-423 KTCMVCGKTEGE
+423 T
-435 ALGHSWKAATC
+435 
-446 EAPKTC
+446 PKTC

-475 KTCTVCGKTEGPAL
+475 KTCTVCGKTEGEAL
-489 GHSWKE
+489 GHSWK
-495 ATCEAPKTCTV
+495 AADCTHPKTCTV

>member
-167 TEEPKTEEPKTEEP
+167 MEEPKMEEPKTEEPKTEEP
-181 KTEEPKTEEP
+181 KTEEPK
-191 KTEEPKT
+191 
-198 EEPKT
+198 
-203 EEPKTEEPKTEEP
+203 
-216 KTETP
+216 
-221 QTEEPKTEE
+221 TEEPKTEE

-297 QEPAEGKIAEFAIGD
+297 QAPDKGKIVEFAIGD

-369 ETGDVLRI
+369 ETGEVLRI

-384 DPHIWKEATC
+384 DPHIWKKATC
-394 ETPKTCTKCEETEG
+394 ESPKTCTKCE
-408 SALGHSWKEATCEAP
+408 A
-423 KTCMVCGKTEGE
+423 
-435 ALGHSWKAATC
+435 
-446 EAPKTC
+446 
-452 TVCGKTE
+452 TE

-475 KTCTVCGKTEGPAL
+475 KTCTVCGKTEGEAL
-489 GHSWKE
+489 GHSWK
-495 ATCEAPKTCTV
+495 AADCTHPKTCTV

-682 AAGMLAL
+682 ATGMLAL

>member
-60 GTAVSDMGFPA
+60 GTAVSEMGFPA

-84 KALTEEVLDK
+84 KTLTEEVLDK
-94 LEWTGALKEQE
+94 LEWTGVIKEQE
-105 TAEEDTKDP
+105 TAEEDTEDP

-128 SMKLPEDVKI
+128 SMKLPEYVKT

-147 LITIKAAEP
+147 LITIKAAEPKTEGPKTEEPKTEEPKTEAPKTEEPKTEEPNTEEPKTEEPKTEEPKTEEPKTEELKTEAP

-191 KTEEPKT
+191 KTEDPQTETPAAEDPKT
-198 EEPKT
+198 EN
-203 EEPKTEEPKTEEP
+203 
-216 KTETP
+216 
-221 QTEEPKTEE
+221 
-230 PKTEEPKTEEPKTE
+230 
-244 TPQTEEP
+244 
-251 KTEEPKTEEPKT
+251 
-263 EDPQTGE
+263 
-270 PKTEEPGTAVPQAD
+270 
-284 DPAAEPPGTDPGA
+284 PGA
-297 QEPAEGKIAEFAIGD
+297 QEPDEGKIVEFAIGD

-326 RLPHGMTADGLIPE
+326 RLSHGLTADGLIPE
-340 ITLSG
+340 ITLNG

-369 ETGDVLRI
+369 EKGEVLRI

-394 ETPKTCTKCEETEG
+394 ESPKACTKCEATEG
-408 SALGHSWKEATCEAP
+408 SALGHNWKAATCETP
-423 KTCMVCGKTEGE
+423 KTCTVCGKTEGE
-435 ALGHSWKAATC
+435 ALGHSWKEATC
-446 EAPKTC
+446 EA
-452 TVCGKTE
+452 
-459 GSALGH
+459 
-465 SWKEATCETP
+465 P

-489 GHSWKE
+489 GHSWKA
-495 ATCEAPKTCTV
+495 ATCESPKTCTVCGKTEGKALGHSWKAADCTHPKTCTV

-584 EGARMD
+584 EGAWMD

-617 PAQVTFTVKAE
+617 PAQVTFTVKTE
-628 GGYSLQVYFQK
+628 GSYSLQVYFQK

-689 AAMVVGIRQRKRSRS
+689 AAMIMGIRQRKRSSS

>member
-191 KTEEPKT
+191 KTETPQ
-198 EEPKT
+198 
-203 EEPKTEEPKTEEP
+203 TEEPKTEEP

-221 QTEEPKTEE
+221 Q
-230 PKTEEPKTEEPKTE
+230 TEEPKTEEPKTE

-340 ITLSG
+340 LTLSG

-369 ETGDVLRI
+369 ETGEVLRI

-384 DPHIWKEATC
+384 DRHIWKEATC
-394 ETPKTCTKCEETEG
+394 ETPKTCMKCEATEG

-423 KTCMVCGKTEGE
+423 KTCTVCGKTEGE
-435 ALGHSWKAATC
+435 ALGHSWKAAD
-446 EAPKTC
+446 C
-452 TVCGKTE
+452 T
-459 GSALGH
+459 H
-465 SWKEATCETP
+465 
-475 KTCTVCGKTEGPAL
+475 
-489 GHSWKE
+489 
-495 ATCEAPKTCTV
+495 PKTCTV